1 MAAFVIRR
9 FAGMRPIIDA
19 RLLQDMEAQVAT
31 NARLQSG
38 ALVPFK
44 NYFFTALHTGR
55 TGTAVKRIYPVL
67 NNTKIL
73 SWTTEVDVF
82 ESPIIDDQW
91 DRIYWSGDGAPK
103 YGPKSYIAGG
113 AAPFPTAYYTLGIPK
128 PANKPRATG
137 AAISDNATETREYA
151 ITYLNADASKES
163 AIGTAAKTTCLAAHY
178 DYGLYDVTITVAANV
193 ATVVFTYTHDFAVD
207 DYVKAGASAYKV
219 DSVVDAKTITFNT
232 GGASMAG
239 ITSVSKRVLAR
250 TKLTSLPT
258 SGNSQTAVTQKRIYR
273 KDSSG
278 NYRAIATIPLAQAKY
293 DDDLLA
299 AAVTGTQMSTAV
311 LRTPS
316 KPSFAPT
323 VSLEISDQT
332 IEDNVTSQT
341 PAAVVQRVYAV
352 SWVGDGGQESPLSSS
367 SGFIRAIDGSTQVKV
382 VHGEDPPA
390 NCSKKRIYRQNVTT
404 QSDGTYSA
412 PDTSY
417 RLVVELPASQ
427 TNYVDTETAAAVG
440 ARAAPGN
447 PNALTPPAESYSA
460 LGTLQPTRN
469 AETRSYVYTYVSQ
482 YGEEGPPSD
491 PSETVDIDPDYPVT
505 VSNLSGAPTG
515 NYNITK
521 IHLYR
526 TATAANGT
534 TQYQLV
540 TDNIALGVGSYVD
553 KVLQSS
559 LGEVIPSTSWV
570 APPVDLAGLRMM
582 ANGIAIGWSQ
592 EKTICFSE
600 QYQPHAYPAKY
611 RVSVD
616 YPVVGIAVF
625 GQSAAI
631 LTKGFPYL
639 VGGVS
644 PESMTLAKLPLEQAC
659 VSKRSIVETGNGVM
673 YASPDGLVLITPGGS
688 DVVTKTV
695 LTQAQWQAYNPDT
708 IHGYWH
714 ESRYHGFCTV
724 NNVVKMF
731 IFDPTGQTASWCET
745 SLVGYAAHRVI
756 QDDRLIV
763 VDATGY
769 VQALFAGNTNLSY
782 TWRSKIGQLPSPG
795 TMAFGQVVAD
805 SYPVTMKVIADG
817 VSKTY
822 TASSANPFRL
832 ESGFLAREWEIEISG
847 TANVTAVAIAQSA
860 WELKTT

>member
-1 MAAFVIRR
+1 MAAFVIKR
-9 FAGMRPIIDA
+9 FAGMRPIIDP
-19 RLLQDMEAQVAT
+19 RLLQDSEAQSAT
-31 NARLQSG
+31 NVRLQSG

-44 NYFFTALHTGR
+44 GYAATGVSVGR
-55 TGTAVKRIYPVL
+55 TASTVKRIYPLL
-67 NNTKIL
+67 NNTKWM
-73 SWTTEVDVF
+73 SWTTEADVV

-91 DRIYWSGDGAPK
+91 NRIYWSGDGAPK
-103 YGPKSYIAGG
+103 YGPKTFVTTGNPPYPSQ
-113 AAPFPTAYYTLGIPK
+113 YYTLGIPK
-128 PANKPRATG
+128 PANTPRATG

-151 ITYLNADASKES
+151 ITYLNADGSKES
-163 AIGTAAKTTCLAAHY
+163 AIGTKAKTTCLTAHY
-178 DYGLYDVTITVAANV
+178 DYGLYDATITVTSNV
-193 ATVVFTYTHDFAVD
+193 ATVVFAYTHDFAVD
-207 DYVKAGASAYKV
+207 DYIKAGANAYKV
-219 DSVVDAKTITFNT
+219 ESVVDAKTITFNT

-239 ITSVSKRVLAR
+239 VTSVSKRVLAR

-278 NYRAIATIPLAQAKY
+278 NYRVIATIPLAQAKY
-293 DDDLLA
+293 DDDTLVGAL
-299 AAVTGTQMSTAV
+299 TGAQMSTAV
-311 LRTPS
+311 LLTPS
-316 KPSFAPT
+316 KPDSPPSVT
-323 VSLEISDQT
+323 TDIGDDT
-332 IEDNVTSQT
+332 IANNAASQT
-341 PAAVVQRVYAV
+341 PATVYQRVYAV
-352 SWVGDGGQESPLSSS
+352 SWVYDSGQESPLSDS
-367 SGFIRAIDGSTQVKV
+367 SGFIRAIDGSTKIKV
-382 VHGEDPPA
+382 LHADDAPTNV
-390 NCSKKRIYRQNVTT
+390 SKKRIYRQDVAT
-404 QSDGTYSA
+404 QSNGTFTA
-412 PDTSY
+412 PQASY

-427 TNYVDTETAAAVG
+427 TVYMDTETAASVNG
-440 ARAAPGN
+440 RAAPTN
-447 PNALTPPAESYSA
+447 PNALTPPAETFSA

-482 YGEEGPPSD
+482 YGEEGPPSE

-505 VSNLSGAPTG
+505 VTNMSGAPTG

-540 TDNIALGVGSYVD
+540 TDNIALGVGTYTD

-570 APPVDLAGLRMM
+570 APPTDLQGLRMM

-611 RVSVD
+611 RVTVD

-644 PESMTLAKLPLEQAC
+644 PESMSVIKIPLEQAC

-673 YASPDGLVLITPGGS
+673 YASPDGLVLLNPGGA
-688 DVVTKTV
+688 DVVTKQV

-708 IHGYWH
+708 IHAYWH
-714 ESRYHGFCTV
+714 ESRYHAFCTV
-724 NNVVKMF
+724 GGVVKMF
-731 IFDPTGQTASWCET
+731 IFDPTGQTATWCET
-745 SLVGYAAHRVI
+745 TLVGYAAQRVV
-756 QDDRLIV
+756 QDDQLYV
-763 VDATGY
+763 LDASGM
-769 VQALFAGNTNLSY
+769 QALFAGSNLTY

-795 TMAFGQVVAD
+795 TMAFGQVIAD
-805 SYPVTMKVIADG
+805 TYPVTMKVIADG
-817 VSKTY
+817 VSETY
-822 TASSANPFRL
+822 SATSANPFRL
-832 ESGFLAREWEIEISG
+832 KSGFLAREWEIEVTG

>member
-1 MAAFVIRR
+1 MAAFVIKR

-19 RLLQDMEAQVAT
+19 RLLQDMEAQLAT
-31 NARLQSG
+31 NVRLQSG
-38 ALVPFK
+38 SLVPFK
-44 NYFFTALHTGR
+44 GYSSVAISVGR
-55 TGTAVKRIYPVL
+55 TANTVKRIYPVL
-67 NNTKIL
+67 NNTKWL
-73 SWTTEVDVF
+73 SWTTEADVV

-91 DRIYWSGDGAPK
+91 NRIYWSGDGAPK
-103 YGPKSYIAGG
+103 YGPKTFVTSGN
-113 AAPFPTAYYTLGIPK
+113 APYPSQYYTLGIPK
-128 PANKPRATG
+128 PANTPRATG

-163 AIGTAAKTTCLAAHY
+163 AIGTTAKTTCLAAHY

-219 DSVVDAKTITFNT
+219 ETVVDAKTITFNT

-250 TKLTSLPT
+250 TKLASLPT

-311 LRTPS
+311 LRTPA
-316 KPSFAPT
+316 KPDSSPT
-323 VSLEISDQT
+323 VTVDIGDDT
-332 IEDNVTSQT
+332 IANNASAQT
-341 PAAVVQRVYAV
+341 PATVYQRVYVV
-352 SWVGDGGQESPLSSS
+352 SWLHESGQESPLSDS
-367 SGFIRAIDGSTQVKV
+367 SGFVRAIDGSTKIKLI
-382 VHGEDPPA
+382 HSDDPP
-390 NCSKKRIYRQNVTT
+390 NGVYKKRIYRQDVTT
-404 QSDGTYSA
+404 QSNGTFSA
-412 PDTSY
+412 PQASY
-417 RLVVELPASQ
+417 RLVVEVPASQ
-427 TNYVDTETAAAVG
+427 TTYIDTETAAAVNG
-440 ARAAPGN
+440 RAAPTN
-447 PNALTPPAESYSA
+447 QDALTPPEDSYSA

-570 APPVDLAGLRMM
+570 APPVDMLGLRMM

-644 PESMTLAKLPLEQAC
+644 PESMTLTKIPLEQAC

-673 YASPDGLVLITPGGS
+673 YASPDGLVAITPAGT

-724 NNVVKMF
+724 GGVVKMF

-745 SLVGYAAHRVI
+745 TLVGYAAHRVV
-756 QDDRLIV
+756 QDDQL
-763 VDATGY
+763 Y
-769 VQALFAGNTNLSY
+769 VLDGSGMQSLFGGSSLTY

-795 TMAFGQVVAD
+795 TMAFGHVIAD
-805 SYPVTMKVIADG
+805 AYPVTMKVIADG
-817 VSKTY
+817 VTKTY
-822 TASSANPFRL
+822 TATSANPFRL
-832 ESGFLAREWEIEISG
+832 ESGFMAREWEIEITG

-860 WELKTT
+860 WELKTL

>member
-1 MAAFVIRR
+1 MAAFVIKR
-9 FAGMRPIIDA
+9 FAGMRPIIDP
-19 RLLQDMEAQVAT
+19 RLLQDMEAQIAT

-38 ALVPFK
+38 ALVPLK
-44 NYFFTALHTGR
+44 DYAVVGIWTGR

-67 NNTKIL
+67 NNTKWL
-73 SWTTEVDVF
+73 SWTTEADVF

-103 YGPKSYIAGG
+103 YGPKSYVAAGF
-113 AAPFPTAYYTLGIPK
+113 APFPSAYYTLGIPK
-128 PANKPRATG
+128 PANTPRATG
-137 AAISDNATETREYA
+137 ATISDNATETREYA
-151 ITYLNADASKES
+151 ITYLNADGSKES
-163 AIGTAAKTTCLAAHY
+163 AIGTTAKTTCLVAHY
-178 DYGLYDVTITVAANV
+178 DYGLYDATITVASNV
-193 ATVVFTYTHDFAVD
+193 ATVVFAYTHDFAVD
-207 DYVKAGASAYKV
+207 DYIKAGANAYKV
-219 DSVVDAKTITFNT
+219 ESVVDAKTITFNT

-278 NYRAIATIPLAQAKY
+278 NYRVIATIPLVQAKY
-293 DDDLLA
+293 DDDLLVA
-299 AAVTGTQMSTAV
+299 GVTGTQMSTAV

-316 KPSFAPT
+316 KPEFAPT

-332 IEDNVTSQT
+332 IEDNAASQT
-341 PAAVVQRVYAV
+341 PAAVVQRAYVV

-390 NCSKKRIYRQNVTT
+390 NCSKKRIYRQDVTT
-404 QSDGTYSA
+404 QSDGTFSA
-412 PDTSY
+412 PETSY

-427 TNYVDTETAAAVG
+427 TTYIDTQTAASVSG
-440 ARAAPGN
+440 RAAPGN
-447 PNALTPPAESYSA
+447 ANALTPPAESYSA

-482 YGEEGPPSD
+482 YGEEGPPSE

-553 KVLQSS
+553 KVQQAS

-570 APPVDLAGLRMM
+570 APPTDLQGLRMM

-631 LTKGFPYL
+631 LTKGFPYI

-659 VSKRSIVETGNGVM
+659 VSKRSIVETGSGVM
-673 YASPDGLVLITPGGS
+673 YASPDGLVLITPGGA
-688 DVVTKTV
+688 DVVTKSV

-724 NNVVKMF
+724 GGNVKMF

-745 SLVGYAAHRVI
+745 TLVGYAAHRVI

-763 VDATGY
+763 VDAAGAL
-769 VQALFAGNTNLSY
+769 QALFAGNGNLTY

-795 TMAFGQVVAD
+795 AMAFGQVVANA
-805 SYPVTMKVIADG
+805 YPVTMKVIADG
-817 VSKTY
+817 VSETY
-822 TASSANPFRL
+822 TATSSNPFRL
-832 ESGFLAREWEIEISG
+832 KSGFLARDWEIEVTG

-860 WELKTT
+860 WEMKTL